1 MIVLPTLYQ
10 MIDLFLGRTLKITA
24 VLWLCGQVIKALQF
38 QRGSKGTPTRQW
50 LANFRAHDWIS
61 SFFWGGHY
69 WIYLVFTCFHYHS
82 IVDFAP
88 MPSVWNRTSSS
99 SCCCAAAKAPAKRWK
114 PPASLLPF
122 LMRSVKST
130 TADADGTRSSRRCG
144 ERKAKYR
151 NCGRPP
157 GWKKPPVG
165 RRPDL
170 GTWGSG
176 SKEPKWENQ
185 KPSISE
191 FIASFNGTRKWTI
204 PN

>member
-1 MIVLPTLYQ
+1 MALWPGDQ
-10 MIDLFLGRTLKITA
+10 GTA
-24 VLWLCGQVIKALQF
+24 V
-38 QRGSKGTPTRQW
+38 PT
-50 LANFRAHDWIS
+50 WINRNTNWTIGFHH
-61 SFFWGGHY
+61 FFWGGHY

-122 LMRSVKST
+122 FMRSVKST

-157 GWKKPPVG
+157 GWKKPVG

-176 SKEPKWENQ
+176 SNQ
-185 KPSISE
+185 
-191 FIASFNGTRKWTI
+191 NGKI
-204 PN
+204 KNQAFQNL